1 MGQDAL
7 VMGELDGG
15 RELVERLTRAGFDVS
30 LAFWLK
36 ETDAGQ
42 WYLYLSSPVF
52 DDKGPAVAYR
62 IVMPIVEGMPELGID
77 PFSIKVV
84 GVNDSIATAARAVI
98 KPRIPDSPFAVK
110 NPKPYA
116 GMTRFAGATL
126 GGVSIDGAYIY
137 PPSRSGTST

>member
-1 MGQDAL
+1 MGQDTL
-7 VMGELDGG
+7 VTDELDSG
-15 RELVERLTRAGFDVS
+15 RKLVERLAGEGFDVS

-42 WYLYLSSPVF
+42 WFLYLSSPVVN
-52 DDKGPAVAYR
+52 DKGPTIAYR
-62 IVMPIVEGMPELGID
+62 IVLPVVEGMSELGID
-77 PFSIKVV
+77 PFSVKVV
-84 GVNDSIATAARAVI
+84 GVNDPITTAAREVI

-137 PPSRSGTST
+137 PPSQRGTSA